1 LDSRKLHFTAPFS
14 FLTPFPRAAYAQ
26 KTMPHRRQFL
36 QSVTA
41 SALAAPWLPS
51 AASAEDPTDA
61 PSLPSAAD
69 PAYWDK
75 LRDHFLLA
83 RDKVFFNNGTIGAMP
98 RVVLDRTVEHLRRM
112 ATDLADWDYRG
123 PNWIGGYDPME
134 SMRTKAARLVNA
146 DMKEIALTE
155 NVTCANSYIAAG
167 LDLPTGVE
175 ILMSDQEHPGGEC
188 PWLTA
193 AKRHSGA
200 VVQVAL
206 PRPAHHPEELVD
218 LVERAFTPRTRVL
231 YLSHVITGSGAIVP
245 VKEICAAARS
255 RGILTVI
262 DGAQALGHI
271 PVDVRDI
278 GCDAYVACFHKW
290 LLAPAGNGFLY
301 IRGDREKD
309 VWTTLASANWA
320 NHDDD
325 GYRLTQRGTGS
336 MSLMVGAEAALDF
349 HFAIG
354 PARVQQRIKQ
364 LGERLRSGLREIPEA
379 TIYSPEDP
387 AMCAGITVYS
397 IKGLTGAQL
406 QDEMWNRGRLRPRA
420 LGNGVRQCTHIF
432 NSPSEIDRTLE
443 IARAVARG

>member
-1 LDSRKLHFTAPFS
+1 
-14 FLTPFPRAAYAQ
+14 
-26 KTMPHRRQFL
+26 MPHRRQFL
-36 QSVTA
+36 QSVSA
-41 SALAAPWLPS
+41 SALAAPWLPRT
-51 AASAEDPTDA
+51 AAAEDAGTP
-61 PSLPSAAD
+61 PLPDAAD

-75 LRDHFLLA
+75 LRDQFVLA

-112 ATDLADWDYRG
+112 ATDIADWDYRG
-123 PNWIGGYDPME
+123 INWIGGYDPME
-134 SMRTKAARLVNA
+134 ALRTKAARLVNA
-146 DMKEIALTE
+146 DWKEIALTE
-155 NVTCANSYIAAG
+155 NVTCANSYISAG
-167 LDLPTGVE
+167 LDLPAGAE
-175 ILMSDQEHPGGEC
+175 ILMSDQEHPGGES

-193 AKRHSGA
+193 AKRHSGT
-200 VVQVAL
+200 VVKVAL
-206 PRPAHHPEELVD
+206 PRPAHHPAELIELVQ
-218 LVERAFTPRTRVL
+218 RAFTPRTRVL

-245 VKEICAAARS
+245 VKEICAEARS

-290 LLAPAGNGFLY
+290 LLAPAGNGCLY
-301 IRGDREKD
+301 VRRDRAKD
-309 VWTTLASANWA
+309 VWTTLASANWN

-336 MSLMVGAEAALDF
+336 LSLLVGAEAALDF
-349 HFAIG
+349 HYAIG
-354 PARVQQRIKQ
+354 PPRVQQRVKE
-364 LGERLRSGLREIPEA
+364 LGDRLRAGLREIPKV

-387 AMCAGITVYS
+387 GMCAGMTVYS
-397 IKGLTGAQL
+397 IDGVTGPQL

-432 NSPSEIDRTLE
+432 NCPAEIDRTLE
-443 IARAVARG
+443 IAGALARA